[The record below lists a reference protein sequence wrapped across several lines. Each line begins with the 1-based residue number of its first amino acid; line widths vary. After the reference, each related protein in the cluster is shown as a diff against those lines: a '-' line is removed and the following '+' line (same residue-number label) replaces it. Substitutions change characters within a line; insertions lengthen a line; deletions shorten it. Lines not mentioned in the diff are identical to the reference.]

1 MIFSLLPLGTVSIA
15 PDVLVKH
22 FETIFFTPDEPLSLV
37 DPLWAF
43 NFTSSDTTFTDA
55 ELVEALS
62 KLNGKAAPG
71 PGMIPSRVIK
81 EVFESN
87 VTRAPLLALMNRCF
101 VSGTVPSSWGE
112 SEVFIL
118 YKGKGPRDDPNNYR
132 GINLINDFCRVYER
146 LLEGRLARW
155 VLQDNPQGKM
165 QFGFRSGV
173 GTVDAHLLLSTVAK
187 AITRVHGKL
196 CYSCYVDLQKAFPS
210 VYRSKAI
217 ESLQLA
223 GAPGNTVRALASSW
237 SMNSCRLRINTYLS
251 RPIMINR
258 GVKEGGINS
267 PTVFSV
273 IYARALGSLGVAE
286 LPRNLSDLDLSKVYY
301 FAFADDLALFS
312 ANLSRVGV
320 VLRKLEAT
328 LPQYGMSVN
337 VAKTVWMPFLPI
349 STRYRVEEPR
359 DFSIRLNR
367 EYLSCVDE
375 FKYLGFIINSFLSP
389 KDHIRQ
395 KKDSMFVAARSM
407 GRLLRNLQITNVK
420 SIRSYFHSLVAS
432 QLYGLECFNFS
443 NEDFYRAAKLF
454 LQSIFCL
461 PDSYPINVVRSLL
474 NLPVFEAM
482 LLNNRINFLQRV
494 LISPAGVQTAKA
506 LDYDENS
513 LRAHRVGFSHDLMSF
528 LSTFFDVSHIED
540 LSWRD
545 LSSLQDLRDQ
555 IVIQRNDEFRVS
567 FRASSGLSF
576 WPDISDSATMPLQF
590 GEFLGTLEYEQAQI
604 VLLVLGDVGRFSLS
618 ATSSRCPFCPIEFH
632 TFHLFTCPNCPFRSI
647 LPTWSSFLSALHSS
661 QWALSITTLFL
672 CLRHWCRGTNFFQS
686 KVEERVNAFF
696 CDL

>member
-1 MIFSLLPLGTVSIA
+1 VIFSLLPLGTVSIA

-237 SMNSCRLRINTYLS
+237 SMNSCRLQINTYLS

-359 DFSIRLNR
+359 DFSIRLNP
-367 EYLSCVDE
+367 VDMPTR
-375 FKYLGFIINSFLSP
+375 G
-389 KDHIRQ
+389 
-395 KKDSMFVAARSM
+395 
-407 GRLLRNLQITNVK
+407 
-420 SIRSYFHSLVAS
+420 
-432 QLYGLECFNFS
+432 
-443 NEDFYRAAKLF
+443 
-454 LQSIFCL
+454 
-461 PDSYPINVVRSLL
+461 
-474 NLPVFEAM
+474 
-482 LLNNRINFLQRV
+482 
-494 LISPAGVQTAKA
+494 
-506 LDYDENS
+506 
-513 LRAHRVGFSHDLMSF
+513 RVG
-528 LSTFFDVSHIED
+528 
-540 LSWRD
+540 
-545 LSSLQDLRDQ
+545 
-555 IVIQRNDEFRVS
+555 
-567 FRASSGLSF
+567 G
-576 WPDISDSATMPLQF
+576 P
-590 GEFLGTLEYEQAQI
+590 
-604 VLLVLGDVGRFSLS
+604 
-618 ATSSRCPFCPIEFH
+618 
-632 TFHLFTCPNCPFRSI
+632 
-647 LPTWSSFLSALHSS
+647 
-661 QWALSITTLFL
+661 
-672 CLRHWCRGTNFFQS
+672 CRW
-686 KVEERVNAFF
+686 
-696 CDL
+696 